1 MFFMNIN
8 KVDKILQVYNTQNIK
23 KVEFTKG
30 NGRKDELKLSEK
42 ALEFQVA
49 VNSLKD
55 VPDIRKEK
63 VEKIKE
69 EISTGTYKV
78 DGKKIV
84 EKMMEDTSFD
94 KRV

>member
-1 MFFMNIN
+1 MNIN
-8 KVDKILQVYNTQNIK
+8 KVDKILQVYNTQSIK
-23 KVEFTKG
+23 KVESSKK
-30 NGRKDELKLSEK
+30 NGKKDEVKLSNK
-42 ALEFQVA
+42 AMEYQIA

-55 VPDIRKEK
+55 VPEIRKDK
-63 VEKIKE
+63 VDKIKE

-84 EKMMEDTSFD
+84 EKMMEDTNFD